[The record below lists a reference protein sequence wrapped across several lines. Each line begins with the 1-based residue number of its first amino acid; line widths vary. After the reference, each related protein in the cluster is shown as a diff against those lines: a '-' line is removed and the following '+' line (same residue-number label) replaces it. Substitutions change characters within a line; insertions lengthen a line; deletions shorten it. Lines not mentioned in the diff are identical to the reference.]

1 MKTKVIKGRGKI
13 FFYDEKDR
21 EKMKK
26 KYPDIEFNKMNNL
39 TFTTTYKGKEQFDVE
54 IQIDDTKIPCSFNK
68 WAWPW
73 KYRSKVELRLHF
85 KNLKKKAITHITGGV
100 QGKLF
105 KFFRYDYEKMQ
116 NIHKKKKK
124 GGAKKTFKKEQKKEN
139 KEYYKSV
146 KKCRKI
152 KDKKQKIKCYIRCN
166 NKRSKT
172 LKTLEKK
179 YPKEWK
185 EFKNNYGGMGSGSF
199 HESTR
204 LEGTWM

>member
-1 MKTKVIKGRGKI
+1 MKTKIIKGRGKI

-54 IQIDDTKIPCSFNK
+54 IKVDDTKISCSFNK

-73 KYRSKVELRLHF
+73 KYGSKVELRLHF
-85 KNLKKKAITHITGGV
+85 KDLKKKAITHITGGI
-100 QGKLF
+100 QSKLF

-116 NIHKKKKK
+116 NIHKKKSK
-124 GGAKKTFKKEQKKEN
+124 GGAKKSFKKEQKKEN
-139 KEYYKSV
+139 KGYYKSI

-152 KDKKQKIKCYIRCN
+152 KDKKQKTKCYIRCN

-185 EFKNNYGGMGSGSF
+185 EFVENY
-199 HESTR
+199 
-204 LEGTWM
+204 